1 MKTFGLNRR
10 TFLFPEQKCALITHK
25 CVSTKSRAAS
35 RYICK
40 QDKYCK
46 RHFFS
51 HIKKS
56 WQYGQI
62 WQELNYQLK
71 TGPAY
76 EEGGKRHQRIVKIK
90 RGESFQTFVLTFGI
104 INQTSKLQISKG
116 RSVEKLIRE
125 LQYNFEQVF

>member
-1 MKTFGLNRR
+1 MY
-10 TFLFPEQKCALITHK
+10 PQK
-25 CVSTKSRAAS
+25 VGQV
-35 RYICK
+35 ICK

-51 HIKKS
+51 HIKKM
-56 WQYGQI
+56 WQNGQI

-104 INQTSKLQISKG
+104 INQTSKLQSINSTSKG
-116 RSVEKLIRE
+116 RRFQSVENSRLIRV
-125 LQYNFEQVF
+125 QYNFWTSLAEI